1 MNTSTL
7 PTELSLSR
15 QSAITLAIE
24 SWRLSRIAALL
35 GNAQEGTSL
44 RYVARQFSE
53 VLSAM
58 NIEIVDMV
66 GLTYDPG
73 MAPKVV
79 DVQDDPKLGAGIAII
94 DETVSPTVMWRGQVI
109 ESGQISLRRGHST
122 AQSATEGHL

>member
-35 GNAQEGTSL
+35 GNSQEGTSL
-44 RYVARQFSE
+44 RYAARQFSE

-73 MAPKVV
+73 MTPEVV
-79 DVQDDPKLGAGIAII
+79 DVQDDPKLGAGVAII

-109 ESGQISLRRGHST
+109 ESGQVSLRRGHFI
-122 AQSATEGHL
+122 AQSAMEGDL